1 MKHFILYSLIFLLFV
16 GCAAKKTLTGRYI
29 GQRYSHTVNKSFINS
44 ELIFVDAKDTFRM
57 NLKVPYNSSTSD
69 TINTGIYR
77 RCHLKKDRVY
87 SFKLKPVNGK
97 DIPDAL
103 NSYYQINAIFTS
115 ERRNATFVDVEKD
128 TEFMHRNPGS
138 FIDMDFHVYEIVEL
152 MPDKDCDYE

>member
-1 MKHFILYSLIFLLFV
+1 MKYSLLYSFIPILFL
-16 GCAAKKTLTGRYI
+16 GCSANKVITGRFL
-29 GQRYSHTVNKSFINS
+29 GQKYTPTMNKSFVNS
-44 ELIFVDAKDTFRM
+44 ELLFLNGKDTLRM
-57 NLKVPYNSSTSD
+57 NLKVPYNSTTSD

-77 RCHLKKDRVY
+77 RCHLKKDRAY

-103 NSYYQINAIFTS
+103 NSYYKINTIFTS
-115 ERRNATFVDVEKD
+115 ERKNATFTEVEKD

-138 FIDMDFHVYEIVEL
+138 YIDINYQVYEIIEL